1 MKSAAFQHLLNH
13 YRSNKQYLITEIQT
27 LIDNDNLIDNT
38 NLMKIAKYFGA
49 LDCLY
54 WQALG
59 MGELNLAK
67 GIRRT
72 IDKSKNPLAMSEC
85 GVKFLNKLRHT
96 LRA

>member
-1 MKSAAFQHLLNH
+1 MKSAAFRHLLNH

-38 NLMKIAKYFGA
+38 NLVKIAKYSGA

-59 MGELNLAK
+59 NGLTNFAK

-72 IDKSKNPLAMSEC
+72 LDKAKVHHGFEVL
-85 GVKFLNKLRHT
+85 
-96 LRA
+96 

>member
-1 MKSAAFQHLLNH
+1 MSKSAAFHHLLKH
-13 YRSNKQYLITEIQT
+13 FRSNKQSLAQEIQI

-38 NLMKIAKYFGA
+38 NLVNIAKYSGA

-59 MGELNLAK
+59 NDLTTLAK

-72 IDKSKNPLAMSEC
+72 LD
-85 GVKFLNKLRHT
+85 
-96 LRA
+96 RARTYHGFEAI